1 MSNKIYDGIM
11 GLVVGDA
18 LGVPYEF
25 KARDSF
31 TCNGMTGHGTYDQ
44 PPGTWSDDSSLTLA
58 TLDSLV
64 SNGGKICLDDMM
76 KRFRDWL
83 YNKQYTPHGET
94 FDVGNTTRLAIARY
108 DVNKNKVYLCGG
120 RKVADNGNGSLMRI
134 LPLAFIDT
142 SDKDICEV
150 SSLTHAHHI
159 STIACMI
166 YVAIANALSH
176 DVYKEDAVFDTLGKY
191 QHLMTG
197 EFARLFDIQNLSR
210 ESIQSDGYV
219 VHTLEAAL
227 WCFLTTDNYRGCVT
241 KAVNLGSDTDTT
253 AAVAG
258 GLAGLYYGADSW
270 NGIPE
275 EWKKSIARTAWIK
288 DLCEAFND
296 MLEQKEEQSDD

>member
-25 KARDSF
+25 MTQGSF
-31 TCNGMTGHGTYDQ
+31 VCNGMTGFGTYHQ
-44 PPGTWSDDSSLTLA
+44 PPGTWSDDSSMTLA
-58 TLDSLV
+58 TLVSLAR
-64 SNGGKICLDDMM
+64 NEGEINLEDIMN
-76 KRFRDWL
+76 RFRGWL
-83 YNKQYTPHGET
+83 YDKLYTPYGVT
-94 FDVGNTTRLAIARY
+94 FDVGNTTRCSIARY
-108 DVNKNKVYLCGG
+108 DIVKKNLDTCGG
-120 RKVADNGNGSLMRI
+120 KALSDNGNGSLMRI

-159 STIACMI
+159 STTACLI
-166 YVAIANALSH
+166 YVAIANALLH
-176 DVYKEDAVFDTLGKY
+176 DVNKEDAVLDALGRY

-258 GLAGLYYGADSW
+258 GLAGIYYGADS
-270 NGIPE
+270 IPKG
-275 EWKKSIARTAWIK
+275 WIDQIARKDWIE
-288 DLCEAFND
+288 DVCAN
-296 MLEQKEEQSDD
+296 LEDVLKQKEES